1 MKMTEAIEMY
11 NRSGRDVF
19 TAEDIQAI
27 HAAAAGSEFDMITLA
42 LNAGYMVGRQQAAGD
57 LLKAGRNRNGMT
69 LQEAAAAMDITPQAL
84 KEYEAGDRI
93 PQEEVQQ
100 TIEALYPLLT
110 ELYK

>member
-42 LNAGYMVGRQQAAGD
+42 LNAGYMIGRTGQAPQHLRQRG
-57 LLKAGRNRNGMT
+57 T
-69 LQEAAAAMDITPQAL
+69 L
-84 KEYEAGDRI
+84 
-93 PQEEVQQ
+93 
-100 TIEALYPLLT
+100 
-110 ELYK
+110 